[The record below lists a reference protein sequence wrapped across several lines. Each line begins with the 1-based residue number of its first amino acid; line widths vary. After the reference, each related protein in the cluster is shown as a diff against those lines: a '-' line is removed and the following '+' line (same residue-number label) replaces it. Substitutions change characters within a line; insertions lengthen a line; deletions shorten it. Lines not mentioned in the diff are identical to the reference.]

1 MVRSGY
7 RTKSEAAHKLIRH
20 PSSRNF
26 AASAP
31 VKIATGPK
39 SGIVVP
45 VAVPQPKQAVLTE
58 RSLSRLEENALTNA
72 LIRRCIAGDASA
84 WEELVKQQN
93 RRIYNICYRFT
104 GSASDAEDLTQEV
117 FIRLYRT
124 MNSFESDKGSFNT
137 WLTTLTRNM
146 LVDHF
151 RRTRQERMT
160 DSIDAAPAADE
171 DAPTLAERVEDKG
184 PSPQARLASKET
196 QKMVHQALQK
206 VSPDLREA
214 VILRD
219 LQDMDYKDIAAALKV
234 PEGTVKSRINRG
246 RAELAR
252 LLSRI
257 NKQAV

>member
-1 MVRSGY
+1 MVRMPYGLRPAPGRKPARRIPLATQRSRGVY
-7 RTKSEAAHKLIRH
+7 VEAAR
-20 PSSRNF
+20 RETV
-26 AASAP
+26 AA
-31 VKIATGPK
+31 
-39 SGIVVP
+39 
-45 VAVPQPKQAVLTE
+45 VAIPQPTE
-58 RSLSRLEENALTNA
+58 PRRAIANRLEENALTAA
-72 LIRRCIAGDASA
+72 LVRRCISGDAAA
-84 WEELVKQQN
+84 WEKLVRQQN

-104 GSASDAEDLTQEV
+104 GSSSEAEDLTQEV

-124 MNSFESDKGSFNT
+124 MSSFEPGKGSFTT

-151 RRTRQERMT
+151 RRTRQERLT
-160 DSIDAAPAADE
+160 DSIDAAPAGDE
-171 DAPTLAERVEDKG
+171 NVPTLSERIEDQA

-196 QKMVHQALQK
+196 QRMVQQALQK

-219 LQDMDYKDIAAALKV
+219 LQDMDYKEIAAALKV

>member
-1 MVRSGY
+1 MAFS
-7 RTKSEAAHKLIRH
+7 
-20 PSSRNF
+20 
-26 AASAP
+26 
-31 VKIATGPK
+31 
-39 SGIVVP
+39 VVTMADP
-45 VAVPQPKQAVLTE
+45 RAVSQPKLAPPQLETATFEVQAQ
-58 RSLSRLEENALTNA
+58 RRNQNRLEENALTAA
-72 LIRRCIAGDASA
+72 LVRRCISGDAVA
-84 WEELVKQQN
+84 WEDLVRQQN

-104 GSASDAEDLTQEV
+104 GSQSDAEDLTQEV

-124 MNSFESDKGSFNT
+124 MGSYEPEKGSFTT

-151 RRTRQERMT
+151 RRTRQERLT
-160 DSIDAAPAADE
+160 DSIDAAPAADQ
-171 DAPTLAERVEDKG
+171 DAPALSERIEDQS
-184 PSPQARLASKET
+184 PSPQARMASQET
-196 QKMVHQALQK
+196 QRMVQQALQK

-219 LQDMDYKDIAAALKV
+219 LQDMDYKEIASALKV

-257 NKQAV
+257 NRQAV

>member
-1 MVRSGY
+1 M
-7 RTKSEAAHKLIRH
+7 IQ
-20 PSSRNF
+20 
-26 AASAP
+26 
-31 VKIATGPK
+31 GPRGG
-39 SGIVVP
+39 S
-45 VAVPQPKQAVLTE
+45 QN
-58 RSLSRLEENALTNA
+58 RLEENALTAA
-72 LIRRCIAGDASA
+72 LVRRCISGDAGA
-84 WEELVKQQN
+84 WEELVRQQN

-104 GSASDAEDLTQEV
+104 GSATDAEDLTQEV

-124 MNSFESDKGSFNT
+124 MSSYEPDKGSFTT

-151 RRTRQERMT
+151 RRTRQERLT

-171 DAPTLAERVEDKG
+171 DAPALSEKIEDQA
-184 PSPQARLASKET
+184 PSPDARLASKET
-196 QKMVHQALQK
+196 QKIVQLALQK

-219 LQDMDYKDIAAALKV
+219 LQDMDYKDIALTLKV

-252 LLSRI
+252 LLSRTS
-257 NKQAV
+257 KQAI

>member
-1 MVRSGY
+1 MVRGVY
-7 RTKSEAAHKLIRH
+7 GAK
-20 PSSRNF
+20 
-26 AASAP
+26 SAP
-31 VKIATGPK
+31 ARKLARHSALTQRARPLTSVAATQPLP
-39 SGIVVP
+39 SAP
-45 VAVPQPKQAVLTE
+45 PAVTLEFKRIQG
-58 RSLSRLEENALTNA
+58 RLEENALNA
-72 LIRRCIAGDASA
+72 ALVRRCIAGDTGA
-84 WEELVKQQN
+84 WEELVRQQN

-104 GSASDAEDLTQEV
+104 GSSSDAEDLTQEV

-124 MNSFESDKGSFNT
+124 MSSYEPEKGAFNT

-160 DSIDAAPAADE
+160 DSIDAAPVADQ
-171 DAPTLAERVEDKG
+171 DAPTLSERIEDQA
-184 PSPQARLASKET
+184 PSPQAWVASKET
-196 QKMVHQALQK
+196 QKIVQLALQK

-219 LQDMDYKDIAAALKV
+219 LQDMDYKEIAIALKV

-257 NKQAV
+257 NKEAV

>member
-1 MVRSGY
+1 MVGMPYGLRPAPARKPARRIPLATQRSRGVY
-7 RTKSEAAHKLIRH
+7 VEAAR
-20 PSSRNF
+20 RETV
-26 AASAP
+26 AAVAIPQPVAAP
-31 VKIATGPK
+31 VRGIAN
-39 SGIVVP
+39 
-45 VAVPQPKQAVLTE
+45 
-58 RSLSRLEENALTNA
+58 RLEENALTAA
-72 LIRRCIAGDASA
+72 LVRRCISGDAAA
-84 WEELVKQQN
+84 WEELVRQQN

-104 GSASDAEDLTQEV
+104 GSSSEAEDLTQEV

-124 MNSFESDKGSFNT
+124 MSSFEPGKGSFTT

-151 RRTRQERMT
+151 RRTRQERLT
-160 DSIDAAPAADE
+160 DSIDAAPAGDE
-171 DAPTLAERVEDKG
+171 NVPTLSERIEDQA

-196 QKMVHQALQK
+196 QRMVQQALQK

-219 LQDMDYKDIAAALKV
+219 LQDMDYKEIAAALKV